1 MSQVNVLP
9 LRLHV
14 DQDTLD
20 FVTRFFEFKDDTNPP
35 PSSTTKPEPPFL
47 QRIEISAIPVK
58 LDYKPKKVDY
68 AGLRSGHT
76 TEFMNFF
83 ILDSADMTMR
93 RIILHG
99 ISGFDKMGKVLN
111 DAWMPDIKAN
121 QLGGVLAGVA
131 PVRSLVNLGTGV
143 RDLVV
148 VPVREYKKD
157 GRIVRS
163 VQKGVNGFVRTT
175 AGELIRLG
183 AKVAV
188 GTQTLLQNAEGAL
201 SPNQMG
207 YEVGTDMTDSILVE
221 LPDDSPHTPSSTYE
235 EARTISLYA
244 SQPATLSAGFS
255 AARRSVKANF
265 GAARRA
271 VRKVGEEV
279 AEGRGVVGAVA
290 RAAPTVVLRPVIGV
304 SEAVGRTLL
313 GAGNEME
320 PERRR
325 RGEEKYKKHY

>member
-1 MSQVNVLP
+1 
-9 LRLHV
+9 
-14 DQDTLD
+14 
-20 FVTRFFEFKDDTNPP
+20 
-35 PSSTTKPEPPFL
+35 
-47 QRIEISAIPVK
+47 
-58 LDYKPKKVDY
+58 
-68 AGLRSGHT
+68 
-76 TEFMNFF
+76 MNFF
-83 ILDSADMTMR
+83 ILDSSDMTMR

-99 ISGFDKMGKVLN
+99 ISGFDKMGQVLN

-143 RDLVV
+143 RNLVV

-175 AGELIRLG
+175 AGELMRLG

-201 SPNQMG
+201 SPGMSYDIPSN
-207 YEVGTDMTDSILVE
+207 TDMTDSILVE
-221 LPDDSPHTPSSTYE
+221 LPDDSPYASHAHE

-244 SQPATLSAGFS
+244 SQPATLSAGLS
-255 AARRSVKANF
+255 AARRSVKTNF

-271 VRKVGEEV
+271 MAKVGEEV

-325 RGEEKYKKHY
+325 RGEEKYKKPY